1 MHSHDP
7 DLIAAVAEQAIGGA
21 IGGAAAAELTACP
34 RCSAE
39 LELQR
44 SALDA
49 LRSLPA
55 AAMTPAEAAGVR
67 AGVAAALGIAP
78 AVDPAPRRS
87 KARWT
92 AVTAAAALAGML
104 AFVPVLGLFSG
115 GDDAAPPAMDATA
128 FESKEGTVVSADD
141 GGPVDPASLPEN
153 ADYPADAVPP
163 GGAGDLT
170 APPEGVIAAGVP
182 PEALVGNASLAE
194 LLAAGPEDAAWTMEA
209 PTRVAL
215 QCADAAEYALG
226 PDFIALNAP
235 AFLDDGREVVVYL
248 GGDWSALVALDPA
261 DCSTALR
268 LP

>member
-1 MHSHDP
+1 MHDHDP
-7 DLIAAVAEQAIGGA
+7 DLIAAVAEQTLGGA
-21 IGGAAAAELTACP
+21 IGGAAAAEVTACP

-92 AVTAAAALAGML
+92 AVTAAAALAGAL

-115 GDDAAPPAMDATA
+115 GEDAAPPAMEATA
-128 FESKEGTVVSADD
+128 FESKEGTVVPTDD
-141 GGPVDPASLPEN
+141 GSPVDSASLPEN
-153 ADYPADAVPP
+153 ADQPADAVPP
-163 GGAGDLT
+163 GDAGDLT
-170 APPEGVIAAGVP
+170 APPEEVIAAGAT
-182 PEALVGNASLAE
+182 PEALVGNASLSD
-194 LLAAGPEDAAWTMEA
+194 LLAAGPEAAAWTAEDRSRM
-209 PTRVAL
+209 AL
-215 QCADAAEYALG
+215 QCADAAESALG
-226 PDFIALNAP
+226 LGFIALNAP

-248 GGDWSALVALDPA
+248 DGDWSALVALDPA